1 MENILTLSVCPSCGH
16 ERPERFCPA
25 CGEER
30 VQPEDLSIRRMIVAA
45 LRESP
50 FEGRVIRTLVTLLR
64 HPGRVTADYFAG
76 RREPYVR
83 PFRMYVL
90 ISILFFFIVP
100 HTGLFRY
107 SLDSYETLPL
117 LGDTPNQMVEAELQ
131 RTGETRAAYA
141 ERFNETL
148 TDHKKTMMVFLVPM
162 FALGLVPLFRRRPLG
177 QHLVFATHYFAMLL
191 LHLGIFIQVFFK
203 LVFYTLRAMLPIA
216 PDFARAVAAVLEVE
230 TTLILFIVVP
240 AIVYLAIATRQAYGV
255 SWKHAIAGSVLLS
268 YWQIVLIV
276 YFYRPPL
283 FFTTF
288 YSLRFFG

>member
-1 MENILTLSVCPSCGH
+1 MKNTLTLSTCPSCGH

-30 VQPEDLSIRRMIVAA
+30 VQQDELSVRRMIVAA

-50 FEGRVIRTLVTLLR
+50 FEGRVIRTLATLLR
-64 HPGRVTADYFAG
+64 HPGQVTADYFAG

-83 PFRMYVL
+83 PLRMYLL

-107 SLDSYETLPL
+107 SLDSYETLPF

-131 RTGETRAAYA
+131 RTGEARAAYA
-141 ERFNETL
+141 KRFDETL

-162 FALGLVPLFRRRPLG
+162 FALGLIPLFGRRPFG
-177 QHLVFATHYFAMLL
+177 EHLVFATHYFAVLL
-191 LHLGIFIQVFFK
+191 LHLGIFIQIFFK
-203 LVFYTLRAMLPIA
+203 LVFYSLRALVSIA
-216 PDFARAVAAVLEVE
+216 PGFARAAAGILETE
-230 TTLILFIVVP
+230 TTLIFFIMVP
-240 AIVYLAIATRQAYGV
+240 AIVYLTLAARRAYGV
-255 SWKHAIAGSVLLS
+255 SWKRATAGAFVLS
-268 YWQIVLIV
+268 YWQIILIS
-276 YFYRPPL
+276 YFYRGPL

-288 YSLRFFG
+288 YSLKYFD